1 MDNQRPRSTIRTLLI
16 PLLLGVILT
25 SCVVIVFALL
35 TRSPNS
41 RLNPIEALVLRA
53 QLAAKGQALE
63 KAAGTDSKPQRFVV
77 GKGDNA
83 TTIAA
88 KLASQGFITDT
99 DLFRNYVRY
108 YGMDSQLQ
116 AGTYFLRKTFTIP
129 ELATALTNAGAST
142 VTVQVIEGWRM
153 EEIARAI
160 DANPML
166 AFKGADFLRLAG
178 PGATVPPEFALRVG
192 LPAGRS
198 LEGFLFP
205 ATYELPADAPADE
218 LISRMLQNFDAQF
231 TDQMKADAAA
241 QGLTIYQAVTL
252 ASIVEREAVVAD
264 ERPLIAGVYLNRLR
278 KPMTLDADPTVQYP
292 LGNSRD
298 SSTWW
303 QKITVA
309 DYRGVNSPY
318 NTYLH
323 QGLPPGPIANPGLAS
338 IRAVIYPQPSEF
350 IYFRASCSND
360 GRHRFARTLEE
371 QQANAC
377 S

>member
-1 MDNQRPRSTIRTLLI
+1 MSNQRPRSVIRTLII
-16 PLLLGVILT
+16 PLLLGIIVT
-25 SCVVIVFALL
+25 SCVVTVITVL

-41 RLNPIEALVLRA
+41 RLNPIEAVILRV
-53 QLAAKGQALE
+53 QLATKGQALQ

-77 GKGDNA
+77 SKGDNA
-83 TTIAA
+83 SAIAA

-108 YGMDSQLQ
+108 YGMDAQLQ
-116 AGTYFLRKTFTIP
+116 AGTYFLRKTYTIP

-142 VTVQVIEGWRM
+142 VRVQVIEGWRM

-160 DANPML
+160 DTNPML
-166 AFKGADFLRLAG
+166 AFTGADFLRLAG
-178 PGATVPPEFALRVG
+178 PGATMSPEFAVRVG

-205 ATYELPADAPADE
+205 ATYELPADAPAEE
-218 LISRMLQNFDAQF
+218 LISRMLQNFEAQF
-231 TDQMKADAAA
+231 TDQMKLDAAA
-241 QGLTIYQAVTL
+241 QGLTIYQVVTL

-298 SSTWW
+298 STTWW
-303 QKITVA
+303 PTITVT

-318 NTYLH
+318 NTYNH
-323 QGLPPGPIANPGLAS
+323 QGLPPGPIASPGLAS
-338 IRAVIYPQPSEF
+338 IRAVIYPQSSEF
-350 IYFRASCSND
+350 LFFRASCAND
-360 GRHRFARTLEE
+360 GRHRFARTLAE

-377 S
+377 N